1 MKNRLLIVRPLNV
14 RAPLRWLSTSL
25 LRPLVSVLA
34 LLPLTGSVCA
44 QETSSMT
51 RLTDAQVTAFAKLAL
66 KGIPQEYP
74 NKPSNVMDSAADV
87 RSPKDMHP
95 AFYGNFDWHSS
106 VHGHWMLVRL
116 LRDYPQTERA
126 DEIRSMLNS
135 QLTPEKMRTEAEY
148 FRAAHNKSFERMYGW
163 AWLLQ
168 LVRETHTWKDTDA
181 ARWRANLEPLEVT
194 IVQRIHEYLPKLTYP
209 IRVGTHTDTA
219 FALSMILDY
228 ARTLGNKSLEELVIR
243 KAREFY
249 LKDRD
254 YPAHYEPSGHD
265 FFSSGFNEADLMRR
279 ILPAAEFSDWLDGF
293 LPQLKA
299 NDMGR
304 MMEPVE
310 VSDVTDG
317 HLVHLAGLDLAR
329 AWTMNGIAH
338 ALPEQDPRRQ
348 LLDAAVAAHA
358 RVGLTY
364 VTSGHYEGEHWLAT
378 FAVYHLTES
387 GLEVSRQP

>member
-135 QLTPEKMRTEAEY
+135 QLTPEKMRAEAEY

-168 LVRETHTWKDTDA
+168 LVRGKTPMPHA
-181 ARWRANLEPLEVT
+181 GARILSRWRSPSCSEFT
-194 IVQRIHEYLPKLTYP
+194 STCRSSP
-209 IRVGTHTDTA
+209 IP
-219 FALSMILDY
+219 FAW
-228 ARTLGNKSLEELVIR
+228 APT
-243 KAREFY
+243 
-249 LKDRD
+249 
-254 YPAHYEPSGHD
+254 PTQPS
-265 FFSSGFNEADLMRR
+265 RC
-279 ILPAAEFSDWLDGF
+279 P
-293 LPQLKA
+293 
-299 NDMGR
+299 
-304 MMEPVE
+304 
-310 VSDVTDG
+310 
-317 HLVHLAGLDLAR
+317 
-329 AWTMNGIAH
+329 
-338 ALPEQDPRRQ
+338 
-348 LLDAAVAAHA
+348 
-358 RVGLTY
+358 
-364 VTSGHYEGEHWLAT
+364 
-378 FAVYHLTES
+378 
-387 GLEVSRQP
+387 